1 MLFFEVGV
9 EFGVEAGARLVGI
22 QVRQAVALHFRCLP
36 GPSPLEVNY
45 TAGEGLT
52 GPVVLEL
59 IQML

>member
-22 QVRQAVALHFRCLP
+22 QVRRAVALHFHCLP

>member
-9 EFGVEAGARLVGI
+9 EFGVEVGARRAGI
-22 QVRQAVALHFRCLP
+22 RVRRAVALHFHCLP
-36 GPSPLEVNY
+36 GRLPLEVNY